1 MANEIQII
9 HDDGAET
16 VYAIVRHLDGKWYD
30 AAHTAWD
37 AFVAADWADYDIAMP
52 EVGAGGGAGVNVA
65 LTGVFPA
72 GIAAGFYWVD
82 FYVQAGGAAASTD
95 AHLKSLLYYWDA
107 TSLTPAGAHLGEVD
121 STGTETIT
129 LQKALEVL
137 LAWAGGKVS
146 VDPATGVAT
155 YKGRDGETTILS
167 VPMVSDASRL
177 NGTIA

>member
-16 VYAIVRHLDGKWYD
+16 VYAIVRDMTGRWY
-30 AAHTAWD
+30 
-37 AFVAADWADYDIAMP
+37 VAAAAEAYTIANWATYDIAMA
-52 EVGAGGGAGVNVA
+52 EVDAGGAGVNVA
-65 LTGVFPA
+65 LQGTFPA
-72 GIAAGFYWVD
+72 VAAGYYWID
-82 FYVQAGGAAASTD
+82 FYVQAGGTPASTD
-95 AHLKSLLYYWDA
+95 VHLKSILYYWDA